1 MAEWRG
7 RGLWSKAWIV
17 ALLGILA
24 VTFDGADLSSLG
36 GGSNRKRVFSPGF
49 IALCVFVVAVEL
61 IVLNHWY
68 KVQG

>member
-24 VTFDGADLSSLG
+24 VTFDGADLSCLG
-36 GGSNRKRVFSPGF
+36 RGSNRRRVFSPGF
-49 IALCVFVVAVEL
+49 IALSVFVVVVEL

-68 KVQG
+68 GARG